1 MGMKKIIIIPLLLAS
16 LITPIS
22 WRGDF
27 DKGLAAAL
35 RGDYATA
42 LNEWMPLAK
51 QGDVRAQFNLGLMY
65 YNGTGITQNYKR
77 AVKWYIRSAEQGF
90 AEAQNNLGVMYENGT
105 GTPQN
110 YKTAMKWYT
119 LAAEQGHARAQN
131 NLSVVY
137 LQGEGVTENYIK
149 AHMWANIAR
158 YNGSENTKE
167 LIETLVERMTQEQIA
182 KAQDLA
188 QECVEKAY
196 KGC

>member
-65 YNGTGITQNYKR
+65 YNGTGIT
-77 AVKWYIRSAEQGF
+77 
-90 AEAQNNLGVMYENGT
+90 
-105 GTPQN
+105 QN